1 MNKLLKKEKF
11 QLDAVNWSCISVCR
25 VYISLP
31 FYCFLFVLLNY
42 KFGSSW
48 QYF

>member
-25 VYISLP
+25 VLYWP
-31 FYCFLFVLLNY
+31 TFLLLSFCTP
-42 KFGSSW
+42 KL
-48 QYF
+48 